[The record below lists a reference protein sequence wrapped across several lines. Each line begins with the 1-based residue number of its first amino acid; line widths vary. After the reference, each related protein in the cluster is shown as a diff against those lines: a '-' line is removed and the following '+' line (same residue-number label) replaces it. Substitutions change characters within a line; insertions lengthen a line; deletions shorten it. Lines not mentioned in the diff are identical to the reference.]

1 MDARPLPL
9 LLLVTLLSAACC
21 LAMPA
26 LSDELQVFAVRDQV
40 DQSGQAADNNGARD
54 DVVVNPGR
62 DVVDIKDSDGQQD
75 SGVDRQGRSWNKI
88 WRGAVKWGSIILG

>member
-26 LSDELQVFAVRDQV
+26 SSDDLQVFAVRDQP
-40 DQSGQAADNNGARD
+40 GQEVENSGARD
-54 DVVVNPGR
+54 GVVINPAR
-62 DVVDIKDSDGQQD
+62 DVDDIKDSDGGQD
-75 SGVDRQGRSWNKI
+75 AGVDRQGRSWRKI
-88 WRGAVKWGSIILG
+88 WKWGSIILG

>member
-1 MDARPLPL
+1 MEARPLPL

-26 LSDELQVFAVRDQV
+26 SSDDLQVFAARDQP
-40 DQSGQAADNNGARD
+40 GQEVENSGARD
-54 DVVVNPGR
+54 GVVINPAR
-62 DVVDIKDSDGQQD
+62 DVDDIKDSDGGQD
-75 SGVDRQGRSWNKI
+75 AGVDRQGRSWGKV